1 MISTGAAWPHW
12 HFARALRKAKKSG
25 LRASLLVH
33 DVLPLTHPQFFKPSA
48 VRRFRRGIERLI
60 DLIDV
65 YLVSS
70 NHVRDQLEDYFADRS
85 LQTPRIQVLR
95 FGTGFTTVDESQK
108 HSATDMQDPYV
119 LLVSTLEPRKNHL
132 LAIEVWR
139 RLIGKYGARAIPR
152 LLFIGRTGWL
162 TGELMN
168 ELGRTNWLEGKISW
182 HSNCND
188 DALASAYDNCLFTI
202 FPSLA
207 EGWGLPVTESLDRG
221 KPCVCSNYGPLPEAG
236 GSCADYFDPSDPN
249 DALHK
254 IERALFEPG
263 YLARRTAEIR
273 AGFVQRSWSA
283 CARDLMQGL
292 EGS

>member
-1 MISTGAAWPHW
+1 M
-12 HFARALRKAKKSG
+12 
-25 LRASLLVH
+25 
-33 DVLPLTHPQFFKPSA
+33 
-48 VRRFRRGIERLI
+48 
-60 DLIDV
+60 
-65 YLVSS
+65 
-70 NHVRDQLEDYFADRS
+70 
-85 LQTPRIQVLR
+85 
-95 FGTGFTTVDESQK
+95 
-108 HSATDMQDPYV
+108 

-139 RLIGKYGARAIPR
+139 RLIGKYGAGAIPR
-152 LLFIGRTGWL
+152 LLLIGRTGWL

-168 ELGRTNWLEGKISW
+168 ELGRTNWLEGKIAW
-182 HSNCND
+182 HSDCND

-207 EGWGLPVTESLDRG
+207 EGWGLPVIESLDRG
-221 KPCVCSNYGPLPEAG
+221 KLCVCSNYGPLPEAG
-236 GSCADYFDPSDPN
+236 GSCADYFDPSDPT

-263 YLARRTAEIR
+263 YLGGVPEIR